1 MSVHINDLSYDLLKQ
16 ILGFLPDKQLFFI
29 ESVCIKWQKCVKKLL
44 AQKQV
49 LHCLDNYSL
58 KFQNQGFGQ
67 KVIIDNSNINILKKI
82 LSKCCNIKQLDLS
95 DTKVTGENNFITIA
109 NKCPK
114 LERINF
120 NGSNIDVSEDE
131 INEFAKMIGPQL
143 TKCSLIFIYYFNL
156 TLFKHLENIEDI
168 SFTSDK
174 KEQEQQ
180 LFHYLNIKGKHLKV
194 LKWNSSRKNLDFI
207 NDDFINDDFIN
218 VIQRIEHLK
227 ICLSN
232 LLEFKFEM
240 NNLTELTIY
249 QGLDVNK
256 NMVGM
261 TFANLKKLN
270 IVNFSDSNYDSISN
284 FEFPKLESA
293 NIINEFYYKIPTSFI
308 DKMKDIKSLEYY
320 CCDYDLIPSMV
331 LSMKQLTNFVWVGIS
346 LSSCSSFSQLYQ
358 CFDLL
363 SHHESLENI
372 EFRICDSNITVDLD
386 FFEKLIILCK
396 AKPKTKTVIRIPKPS
411 DSVTNVNINP
421 KVIKKINDYK
431 KLFDSTSHLH
441 KLNMELLYKYDDYFQ

>member
-67 KVIIDNSNINILKKI
+67 KVIIDNSNINILKNI

-120 NGSNIDVSEDE
+120 NGSNIDVSQDE
-131 INEFAKMIGPQL
+131 INQFAKIIGPQL
-143 TKCSLIFIYYFNL
+143 TKCSLIFIYHFNL
-156 TLFKHLENIEDI
+156 TLFKHLKNIENI

-174 KEQEQQ
+174 KEQDQQ

-194 LKWNSSRKNLDFI
+194 LKWNSSRENLDFI
-207 NDDFINDDFIN
+207 NDDLIN

-256 NMVGM
+256 NIVGV

-270 IVNFSDSNYDSISN
+270 IVNFSDSNYDSISK
-284 FEFPKLESA
+284 FQFPKLEFA
-293 NIINEFYYKIPTSFI
+293 NIINEFYYNIPTSFI
-308 DKMKDIKSLEYY
+308 DQIKHIKSLEYD
-320 CCDYDLIPSMV
+320 CCDYDSIPSMV
-331 LSMKQLTNFVWVGIS
+331 SSMNQLTNFIWISIS
-346 LSSCSSFSQLYQ
+346 LSSSYSLSLIYQ

-363 SHHESLENI
+363 SHHESLQNI
-372 EFRICDSNITVDLD
+372 EFRICDSNIIVDTD

-411 DSVTNVNINP
+411 DSVKNMHP
-421 KVIKKINDYK
+421 KVIKKINDYE
-431 KLFDSTSHLH
+431 KLFYSTIHLH
-441 KLNMELLYKYDDYFQ
+441 KLNMELLYKYDDHFQ